1 MDISDIRRF
10 RLRKLIHSKFAGV
23 SARLAEQIDKQPSYV
38 ARIFSSNP
46 AHARNIGERLAR
58 EIERACGLEEGHLD
72 LPLTKA
78 EVTGEL
84 EGDLSNRGT
93 RYEPNPASLR
103 ETIFHLERSSSDEYT
118 TIHRLPFAPLMGP
131 GESITLENAWLRK
144 NVTFTELENLW
155 LLSNVGDSMVP
166 SIHDGDLMLVDNGV
180 SKVDFDAVYV
190 FGMNGTVHVKR
201 IQIGLDGL
209 RVISDNERYGD
220 LLIPNDRV
228 DEIKIGA
235 RVVYSWNG
243 KSF

>member
-1 MDISDIRRF
+1 MDISEIRRF
-10 RLRKLIHSKFAGV
+10 RLRKLIHSKFSGV

-46 AHARNIGERLAR
+46 EHARNIGERLAR
-58 EIERACGLEEGHLD
+58 EIERACGLEKGYLD
-72 LPLTKA
+72 APLTKA
-78 EVTGEL
+78 EALGEFERDSSARTVRNEPSDASVK
-84 EGDLSNRGT
+84 EGV
-93 RYEPNPASLR
+93 
-103 ETIFHLERSSSDEYT
+103 FHSQGSRAGDYT
-118 TIHRLPFAPLMGP
+118 TIHRLPFAALMGP

-144 NVTFTELENLW
+144 NVTFTELDNLW
-155 LLSNVGDSMVP
+155 LLSNVGDSMFP
-166 SIHDGDLMLVDNGV
+166 TIHDGDLLLVDNGV

-201 IQIGLDGL
+201 VQIDLDGL

-220 LLIPNDRV
+220 LLIPNERT

-243 KSF
+243 RSF